1 MEQVRLVWL
10 CIYDNIVGVNVHFSL
25 LVCYICAP
33 VNILPQGGDFEQERW
48 PRSGVFDHNL
58 NTVWGFWFIWQDIC
72 MIGAKMFMHKSGD
85 FNSYIYLLPK
95 GGDFDTNFEKKN
107 IHPCSLP
114 GAKYWQAQTNKTGFN
129 LK

>member
-48 PRSGVFDHNL
+48 PRSGVSDHNFIFKCSVGIL
-58 NTVWGFWFIWQDIC
+58 IYMTGYLYDRGKNVYAQEWGF
-72 MIGAKMFMHKSGD
+72 
-85 FNSYIYLLPK
+85 
-95 GGDFDTNFEKKN
+95 
-107 IHPCSLP
+107 
-114 GAKYWQAQTNKTGFN
+114 
-129 LK
+129 